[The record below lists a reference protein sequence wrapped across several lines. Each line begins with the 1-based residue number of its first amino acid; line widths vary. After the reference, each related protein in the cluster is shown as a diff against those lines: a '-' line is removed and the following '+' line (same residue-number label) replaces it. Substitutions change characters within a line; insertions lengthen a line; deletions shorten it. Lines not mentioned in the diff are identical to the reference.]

1 MGPKIIGFARTGLV
15 EFSVDMAL
23 NNLKRKY
30 WGASLHTKKEQTSKQ
45 RGKELLVH
53 RLKSYN
59 RKKWPMNGL

>member
-15 EFSVDMAL
+15 EISVDMAM

-30 WGASLHTKKEQTSKQ
+30 WGASLHTKKEYTSKQ

-53 RLKSYN
+53 CPKSYN